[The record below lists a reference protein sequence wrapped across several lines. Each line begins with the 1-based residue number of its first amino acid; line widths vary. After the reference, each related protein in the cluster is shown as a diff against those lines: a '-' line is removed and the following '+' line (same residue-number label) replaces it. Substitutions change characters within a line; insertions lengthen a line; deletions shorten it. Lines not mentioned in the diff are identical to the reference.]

1 MLKFIGFGLIFLAF
15 IMIIP
20 ATNSNTQSDL
30 PKMYGIATIVLK
42 DSTGNIL
49 FENVIHNAV
58 VNTGTDFML
67 DQAFR
72 DTSTDTSDGN
82 QVDTMCVTNAVAVDT
97 SNTATAASFNI
108 DNTLTIPSLNC
119 IGDIVFSRTDT
130 TANSGAQTFSETTH
144 FPAGTV
150 VTGIGICGNDTF
162 GAGPFLDC
170 KIAANQ
176 APLLAVIDTANV
188 TVSAG
193 ESVDIT
199 YELTLD

>member
-1 MLKFIGFGLIFLAF
+1 MLKFIGFALIFLAF
-15 IMIIP
+15 LMILP
-20 ATNSNTQSDL
+20 TTNSNTQSDL

-49 FENVIHNAV
+49 FENVIHNEV

-97 SNTATAASFNI
+97 SNTATATSFNS
-108 DNTLTIPSLNC
+108 DNLLTSTNC
-119 IGDIVFSRTDT
+119 IGNIVFSRTDT
-130 TANSGAQTFSETTH
+130 TANSGTQIFSETTH
-144 FPAGTV
+144 FPADTV

-176 APLLAVIDTANV
+176 APLLAVFDTTNV
-188 TVSAG
+188 TVGAG